1 MKRLITV
8 VVCVIAMLI
17 LYGCAAAEQPPQEQ
31 TAAYDFS
38 VEDGQGNSV
47 KLSDFKGKPVV
58 VNFWASWCPPCKAEL
73 PHFQACFEAYP
84 QVQFMMVNLL
94 TSDTREDA
102 QAVLDQGGYT
112 FPVFYDTTAEAAMIY
127 DISAIPVTVFVNA
140 KGEVVRKNVG
150 MLTAQALEDG
160 IAEILP

>member
-8 VVCVIAMLI
+8 VVCVIAMLL

-31 TAAYDFS
+31 TAAFDFS

-58 VNFWASWCPPCKAEL
+58 
-73 PHFQACFEAYP
+73 
-84 QVQFMMVNLL
+84 VNLL

-127 DISAIPVTVFVNA
+127 DISTIPVTVFVNA

-150 MLTAQALEDG
+150 MLTAQALEAG
-160 IAEILP
+160 ITEILP